1 MQDVRTKKLGIHAV
15 LLLTVAAGCVFLL
28 HIGKPIPCVF
38 HMVTGLKCPGCG
50 ITHLL
55 LALARGRIKEAFLSN
70 PAVFLILP
78 VLGTIMGRAGI
89 RYVRTGA
96 FTLRHTEENVLIGM
110 AVLLVF
116 FGIVRNIAGI

>member
-1 MQDVRTKKLGIHAV
+1 M
-15 LLLTVAAGCVFLL
+15 
-28 HIGKPIPCVF
+28 
-38 HMVTGLKCPGCG
+38 TGLKCPGCG

-96 FTLRHTEENVLIGM
+96 FTLRHAEENVLIGM
-110 AVLLVF
+110 AILLVI